1 MPPDIADIMHRHLGI
16 ITHLADETTLSVTEV
31 QRALIDNYPIE
42 PLNLGEES
50 GNEQTGRKPWLIF
63 QNNKGY
69 ILQWDFEEIAQNP
82 TGNPTTEFIPFTDSE
97 LTELLF
103 GE

>member
-1 MPPDIADIMHRHLGI
+1 MPPDITDIMHRHLGI
-16 ITHLADETTLSVTEV
+16 ITHLADVTTLSTEEV
-31 QRALIDNYPIE
+31 QKALIDSYPIE
-42 PLNLGEES
+42 PLNLGE
-50 GNEQTGRKPWLIF
+50 
-63 QNNKGY
+63 GY
-69 ILQWDFEEIAQNP
+69 IPYWDIAYPTYKEIIQKP

>member
-16 ITHLADETTLSVTEV
+16 ITHLADGTPLSVNEV
-31 QRALIDNYPIE
+31 QRALIDNYRIE
-42 PLNLGEES
+42 PLDLEGHI
-50 GNEQTGRKPWLIF
+50 P
-63 QNNKGY
+63 
-69 ILQWDFEEIAQNP
+69 QWDFEEIVQKP
-82 TGNPTTEFIPFTDSE
+82 TGNPTAGLVPFTDSE